1 MPSNIR
7 GRLTKLEALAMDQG
21 MNCGSPSHLS
31 DKALDRALL
40 ALLRKGGYQGEA
52 LPVCAPSDKTNPYA
66 ALLVAVGREVAQ

>member
-1 MPSNIR
+1 MSSIR
-7 GRLTKLEALAMDQG
+7 GRLTKLEALAMDRG
-21 MNCGSPSHLS
+21 VKCGSPSHLS

-52 LPVCAPSDKTNPYA
+52 LPVCAPGDETTPYT